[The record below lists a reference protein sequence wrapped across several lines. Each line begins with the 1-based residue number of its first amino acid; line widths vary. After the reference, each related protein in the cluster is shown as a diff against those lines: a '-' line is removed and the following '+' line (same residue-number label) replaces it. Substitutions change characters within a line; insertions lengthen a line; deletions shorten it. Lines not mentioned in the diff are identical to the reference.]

1 MSPRGGEAARPKEYR
16 QEAESTRADS
26 HAEQESSNMA
36 SKRMKKMAVVQT
48 DMPNDI
54 IASKKM
60 GRPPYPPPPMSGYLC
75 TSKALLGGRNFCKAL
90 KSMYSGGSYI
100 K

>member
-1 MSPRGGEAARPKEYR
+1 MSPRGGEAARPKEYCR
-16 QEAESTRADS
+16 EVESTRADS

-54 IASKKM
+54 VASSNNQQKQQ
-60 GRPPYPPPPMSGYLC
+60 SGNRGGESINFMEHHLDERMKEVLVYLEEP
-75 TSKALLGGRNFCKAL
+75 
-90 KSMYSGGSYI
+90 
-100 K
+100 